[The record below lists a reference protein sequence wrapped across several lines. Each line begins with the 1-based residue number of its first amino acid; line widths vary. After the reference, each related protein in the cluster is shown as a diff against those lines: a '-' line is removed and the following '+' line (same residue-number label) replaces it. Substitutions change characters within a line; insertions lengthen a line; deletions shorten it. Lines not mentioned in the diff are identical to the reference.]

1 MGFALNCTCGRSFD
15 VQAGQAGSTLKC
27 QCGAEVQV
35 PSVSKLREMA
45 GKAAYEV
52 GVIDQINGM
61 IDRGELP
68 AGGVCAVS
76 GSKTEDVMEILVKTE
91 KFQGARDFR
100 AYAILGLLFSPIVF
114 LLSPSM
120 MVSRAQ
126 HPEGS
131 GRDTWVRTPLFVD
144 SKYQQKVRRASQK
157 KLKRWLRSVPVYAK
171 LLDEYPQAT
180 VEFES
185 GS

>member
-1 MGFALNCTCGRSFD
+1 MGFALNCTCGRSFE
-15 VQAGQAGSTLKC
+15 VQAGQAGSTLRC

-52 GVIDQINGM
+52 GVIDRINGM

-76 GSKTEDVMEILVKTE
+76 GNSTGDVLTIYVHAE
-91 KFQGARDFR
+91 KFQR
-100 AYAILGLLFSPIVF
+100 AEDKNMLLLMPVAWLM
-114 LLSPSM
+114 LLYPSFAFG
-120 MVSRAQ
+120 RRYR
-126 HPEGS
+126 PEGS

-144 SKYQQKVRRASQK
+144 SKYQQKFRRASQK
-157 KLKRWLRSVPVYAK
+157 KLKRWLRSVPVYSK
-171 LLDEYPQAT
+171 LLDEYPQST